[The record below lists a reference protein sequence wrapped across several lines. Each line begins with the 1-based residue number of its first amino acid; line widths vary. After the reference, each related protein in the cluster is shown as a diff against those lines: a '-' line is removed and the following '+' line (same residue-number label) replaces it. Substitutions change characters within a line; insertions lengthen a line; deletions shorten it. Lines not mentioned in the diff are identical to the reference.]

1 VEQVQ
6 SQTHWAL
13 VIEDEVPLAQI
24 FSKALKV
31 AGYQT
36 GEIYNGQEAL
46 DHLRQVDEI
55 PSLILL
61 DFHLPLVSGKEIL
74 QFIRADQRFARTRV
88 IMATSD
94 SAAMIGEI
102 EKNADLVLLK
112 PISYWQLRE
121 LAARFLY

>member
-36 GEIYNGQEAL
+36 DEIYNGQEAL
-46 DHLRQVDEI
+46 SHLRQVDEA

-61 DFHLPLVSGKEIL
+61 DVHLPLVSGKEIL
-74 QFIRADQRFARTRV
+74 EFIRSDERFARTRV

-94 SAAMIGEI
+94 SAAVIGEI
-102 EKNADLVLLK
+102 EKKADLVLLK

>member
-1 VEQVQ
+1 MEQIQ
-6 SQTHWAL
+6 SQTQWAL
-13 VIEDEVPLAQI
+13 VIEDEIPLAGI
-24 FSKALKV
+24 FAKALKF

-36 GEIYNGQEAL
+36 GEIYDGQEAL
-46 DHLRQVDEI
+46 DHLRESEEV
-55 PSLILL
+55 PSLVLL

-74 QFIRADQRFARTRV
+74 QFIRGDQRFSKTRV

-94 SAAMIGEI
+94 SAAMVGEI
-102 EKNADLVLLK
+102 EKKADLVLLK

>member
-13 VIEDEVPLAQI
+13 VIEDEVPLAEI
-24 FSKALKV
+24 FAKALKV

-46 DHLRQVDEI
+46 DYLRQMEEA

-74 QFIRADQRFARTRV
+74 QFIRENDRFARTRV

-94 SAAMIGEI
+94 SAAMVGEI
-102 EKNADLVLLK
+102 EKKADLVLLK

>member
-1 VEQVQ
+1 VEYVGPHI
-6 SQTHWAL
+6 HWAL
-13 VIEDEVPLAQI
+13 VIEDEIPLAEI
-24 FSKALKV
+24 FAKALKV

-46 DHLRQVDEI
+46 DHLRQVDEG

-88 IMATSD
+88 IMTTSD
-94 SAAMIGEI
+94 SAAMVGEV
-102 EKNADLVLLK
+102 EKKADLVLLK

-121 LAARFLY
+121 LAARFLS